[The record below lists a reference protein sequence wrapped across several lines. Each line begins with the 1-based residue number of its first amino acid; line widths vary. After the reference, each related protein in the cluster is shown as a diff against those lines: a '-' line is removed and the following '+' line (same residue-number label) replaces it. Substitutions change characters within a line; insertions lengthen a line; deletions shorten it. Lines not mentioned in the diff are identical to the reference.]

1 MIIIFKASCWSLL
14 KCVFLLPFSH
24 KLSTRVTFT
33 MVPLP
38 TKYMPPLQEPTHQ
51 IFRSTAWIWH
61 HTHFLHQPRR
71 RALAPNKVWSWIP
84 ISEIPADTS
93 WTNKRR
99 WMIRLCAVH
108 TETVREREWL
118 SCTTTKQH
126 ECQQICEKL
135 QGEGEKMCS
144 FAGFHSLKCFNPPG
158 LCVFLLFF
166 FFACFGLVQCPL
178 STPILQLYTLWWIYL
193 LICFSLQ
200 VPHVGV

>member
-135 QGEGEKMCS
+135 QGEGEKNVLVCRFSQFEM
-144 FAGFHSLKCFNPPG
+144 FQPTRFVCFSA
-158 LCVFLLFF
+158 FF
-166 FFACFGLVQCPL
+166 FFCVFWTCAMP
-178 STPILQLYTLWWIYL
+178 TLHSNFAIIHSMMNL
-193 LICFSLQ
+193 PANMF
-200 VPHVGV
+200 